1 MTSLVIFVLSGILI
15 AYTYLGYPLLLRMR
29 VRSQGA
35 RYEPPPLF
43 KDDECPSVA
52 ILICVYNGSQQI
64 DNKIRNCL
72 AQNYPAD
79 KLRIVIVSDGSTDS
93 TNQQV
98 LDYSDKNVLLVEN
111 PVRSGKATC
120 LNLGMEHI
128 DEEFVILAD
137 VRQRLSSDAVR
148 RLVSHFQ
155 HSDIAA
161 VSGELQ
167 FEAASSEEKDAAEQ
181 NVSTYWRYEV
191 ALRRAEAAV
200 NSVIGVTG
208 ALYALR
214 RAAFTP
220 IPDGTILDD
229 VLIPMNAV
237 LSGYKVKFDSEAI
250 AYDQPSTHPG
260 VERNR
265 KVRTLAGNFQ
275 LLFLRPQLMSPR
287 KNPAFWLF
295 FSHKLMR
302 LLVPLAMLAALVSNA
317 CLATT
322 SHFFLA
328 TLLVQLAA
336 YLVAVIPETGFN
348 KIAIGPLQLVRTFVH
363 MHWYVVLG
371 FKEFIVNRKAHL
383 WNVSTV

>member
-15 AYTYLGYPLLLRMR
+15 AYTYIGYPLLLRMSI
-29 VRSQGA
+29 RSRGA
-35 RYEPPPLF
+35 RYDPPPPLE
-43 KDDECPSVA
+43 DDQCPSVA
-52 ILICVYNGSQQI
+52 ILICVHNGSHHI
-64 DNKIRNCL
+64 DNKIENCL
-72 AQNYPAD
+72 AQNYPAG

-98 LDYSDKNVLLVEN
+98 LAYSDKNVLLVEN

-120 LNLGMEHI
+120 LNLGMKEI

-167 FEAASSEEKDAAEQ
+167 FESSASDDDVEQ

-191 ALRRAEAAV
+191 ALRRAEAAA

-237 LSGYKVKFDSEAI
+237 LSGHKVKFDSEAI

-275 LLFLRPQLMSPR
+275 LLFLRPQLLSPR
-287 KNPAFWLF
+287 RNPAFWLF
-295 FSHKLMR
+295 FSHKVLR

-322 SHFFLA
+322 NNFFLA
-328 TLLVQLAA
+328 TLLIQLAA
-336 YLVAVIPETGFN
+336 YLIAVIPETWFN
-348 KIAIGPLQLVRTFVH
+348 KVAIAPLQLLRTFVH